1 MNEKKFSNRCLF
13 LKAKGN
19 TKTNYEILG
28 SGNVHY
34 VYMTSLIFDIIGHLY
49 PKDQEES
56 KSFCCQQ
63 ILLNQLHK
71 RQKYRDMRG
80 HHPSVIDV

>member
-1 MNEKKFSNRCLF
+1 MKFY
-13 LKAKGN
+13 A
-19 TKTNYEILG
+19 

-34 VYMTSLIFDIIGHLY
+34 VYMTSLLFDVIGRLY
-49 PKDQEES
+49 PKDQGKS
-56 KSFCCQQ
+56 KYFYCQQ

-80 HHPSVIDV
+80 RHPSDIDV